1 MSILAQLS
9 RSWWLFLVRGLLA
22 ILFGVLALL
31 KPGVTM
37 EALLLY
43 LGAWFLVDGVVKVF
57 GAFSGS
63 TPKDD
68 KWLLGLTG
76 LLGVL
81 LGILTFTSPLA
92 TGLAILMFIAAW
104 AIVTGGFEI
113 YTALKLRHEIE
124 GEWVLILLG
133 LVSILFGVYC
143 VYAPL
148 VSGLGITMALGVFAL
163 VIGIVN
169 IVFAFKLKGLA
180 GRVQSAVSGRRN

>member
-1 MSILAQLS
+1 MSLVDQLS
-9 RSWWLFLVRGLLA
+9 RSWWIFLVRGLLA
-22 ILFGVLALL
+22 VLFGLLALF

-43 LGAWFLVDGVVKVF
+43 LGAWFLVDGVFKVF
-57 GAFSGS
+57 GAFSSS

-68 KWLLGLTG
+68 KWLLGITG
-76 LLGVL
+76 LLGIL

-104 AIVTGGFEI
+104 AILTGGFEI

-124 GEWVLILLG
+124 GEWVLVLIG
-133 LVSILFGVYC
+133 AISVLFGVYC

-148 VSGLGITMALGVFAL
+148 VSGIGITMALGLFAL

-169 IVFAFKLKGLA
+169 VVIAFKVKGFA
-180 GRVQSAVSGRRN
+180 GRARAAMSGRRV

>member
-1 MSILAQLS
+1 MSLLSQLS
-9 RSWWLFLVRGLLA
+9 RSWWLFLIRGLVA
-22 ILFGVLALL
+22 ILFGALALL
-31 KPGVTM
+31 RPGLTM
-37 EALLLY
+37 EALLIY
-43 LGAWFLVDGVVKVF
+43 LGAWFLVDGVVKIF
-57 GAFSGS
+57 GAFSSS

-81 LGILTFTSPLA
+81 LGVLTFTSPLA

-124 GEWVLILLG
+124 GEWVLVLIG
-133 LVSILFGVYC
+133 LISILFGIYC

-148 VSGLGITMALGVFAL
+148 VSGIGITMALGVFAI

-169 IVFAFKLKGLA
+169 VIFAFKLKGLA
-180 GRVQSAVSGRRN
+180 SRVQGALSGRRV

>member
-1 MSILAQLS
+1 MSLLSQLS
-9 RSWWLFLVRGLLA
+9 RSWWLFLIRGLVA
-22 ILFGVLALL
+22 ILFGALALL
-31 KPGVTM
+31 RPGLTM
-37 EALLLY
+37 EALLIY
-43 LGAWFLVDGVVKVF
+43 IGAWFLVDGVVKIF
-57 GAFSGS
+57 GAFSSS

-81 LGILTFTSPLA
+81 LGFLTFTSPLA

-124 GEWVLILLG
+124 GEWVLVLIGLISILL
-133 LVSILFGVYC
+133 GVYC

-148 VSGLGITMALGVFAL
+148 VSGIGITMALGVFAL

-180 GRVQSAVSGRRN
+180 ARVQGALSGRRV

>member
-68 KWLLGLTG
+68 KGLLALTG

-148 VSGLGITMALGVFAL
+148 VSGIGITMALGVFAL

-169 IVFAFKLKGLA
+169 IVFAFRLKGLA
-180 GRVQSAVSGRRN
+180 GRVQGAISGRRS

>member
-1 MSILAQLS
+1 MSLLSQLS
-9 RSWWLFLVRGLLA
+9 RSWWLFLIRGLVA
-22 ILFGVLALL
+22 ILFGALALL
-31 KPGVTM
+31 RPGLTM
-37 EALLLY
+37 EALLIY
-43 LGAWFLVDGVVKVF
+43 IGAWFLVDGVVKIF
-57 GAFSGS
+57 GAFSSS

-81 LGILTFTSPLA
+81 LGFLTFTSPLA

-124 GEWVLILLG
+124 GEWVLVLIG
-133 LVSILFGVYC
+133 LISIVFGIYC

-148 VSGLGITMALGVFAL
+148 VSGIGITMVLGIFAI

-180 GRVQSAVSGRRN
+180 ARVQGALSGRRV

>member
-1 MSILAQLS
+1 MSLLDQLS
-9 RSWWLFLVRGLLA
+9 RSWWLFLVRGILA

-43 LGAWFLVDGVVKVF
+43 LGAWFLVDGVFKVF
-57 GAFSGS
+57 GAFSSS

-124 GEWVLILLG
+124 GEWVLILIG
-133 LVSILFGVYC
+133 AISILFGVYC

-148 VSGLGITMALGVFAL
+148 VSGVGITMALGLFAL
-163 VIGIVN
+163 VIGVVN

-180 GRVQSAVSGRRN
+180 GRVKSAVSGRL

>member
-1 MSILAQLS
+1 MSLVDQLS
-9 RSWWLFLVRGLLA
+9 RSWWIFLVRGLLA
-22 ILFGVLALL
+22 VLFGLLALF

-43 LGAWFLVDGVVKVF
+43 LGAWFLVDGVFKVF
-57 GAFSGS
+57 GAFSSS

-68 KWLLGLTG
+68 KWLLGITG
-76 LLGVL
+76 LLGIL

-104 AIVTGGFEI
+104 AILTGGFEI

-124 GEWVLILLG
+124 GEWVLVLIG
-133 LVSILFGVYC
+133 AISVLFGVYC

-148 VSGLGITMALGVFAL
+148 VSGIGITMALGLFAL

-169 IVFAFKLKGLA
+169 VVFAFKVKGFA
-180 GRVQSAVSGRRN
+180 GRARAAMSGSRV

>member
-1 MSILAQLS
+1 MSLLAQLS
-9 RSWWLFLVRGLLA
+9 RSWWLFLIRGLVA

-37 EALLLY
+37 EALLIY
-43 LGAWFLVDGVVKVF
+43 LGAWFLVDGVIKIF
-57 GAFSGS
+57 GAFSSG

-113 YTALKLRHEIE
+113 YTALELRHEIE
-124 GEWVLILLG
+124 GEWVLVLIG
-133 LVSILFGVYC
+133 LISILFGIYC

-148 VSGLGITMALGVFAL
+148 VSGIGITMALGIFAI

-169 IVFAFKLKGLA
+169 IAFAFKLKGLA
-180 GRVQSAVSGRRN
+180 GRAQAALSGRRV